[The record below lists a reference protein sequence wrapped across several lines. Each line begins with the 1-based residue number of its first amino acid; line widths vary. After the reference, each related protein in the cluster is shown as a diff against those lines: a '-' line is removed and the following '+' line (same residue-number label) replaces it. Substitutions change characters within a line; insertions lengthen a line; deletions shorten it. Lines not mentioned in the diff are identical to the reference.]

1 MTSEQTM
8 SGSIRSI
15 SLYRQMRAYHFTP
28 SEMLIAYQQ
37 PPTKTK
43 YEPLIRFTPQILIL
57 YPCKIDLLYARY
69 AIRLGLRL
77 HSLKSLR
84 FFTIQSI
91 SLKALTSY
99 QDCLTSNV
107 CGFMLRVFPVCNFG
121 VPKNTN
127 SGDTAMALQGQFT
140 PEPNTSIYFQEVEKK
155 LVKTLTVQAGMFTDR
170 PDLWRKPQ
178 KHSRPVPQ
186 NQMHF
191 SGDY

>member
-1 MTSEQTM
+1 MN
-8 SGSIRSI
+8 
-15 SLYRQMRAYHFTP
+15 YATP
-28 SEMLIAYQQ
+28 
-37 PPTKTK
+37 
-43 YEPLIRFTPQILIL
+43 RILSL
-57 YPCKIDLLYARY
+57 YPCKIDLLNARY

-107 CGFMLRVFPVCNFG
+107 REFMLRVFPVCNFG
-121 VPKNTN
+121 VPKNMN
-127 SGDTAMALQGQFT
+127 SGDTTMAMQGQFT
-140 PEPNTSIYFQEVEKK
+140 SEPNTSIYFQEVEKK
-155 LVKTLTVQAGMFTDR
+155 VIKTLTVQAGMFTDR

-186 NQMHF
+186 NQMRF